1 MLFET
6 SLRRLATAIV
16 CAAFFTACGGSDDV
30 AAPAT
35 TTAAPVETTTTTTA
49 PETTTEAP
57 ETTVDNRTDRERA
70 IDRLDLTLLQLR
82 TADLVATADC
92 VVERLE
98 SEGIEVTGEGAPELI
113 AALGCEPALGY
124 QLMGAASF
132 DVDDEQGECIVN
144 ALITGAAQVPLTEAE
159 AFFSTPTPPDTLLQ
173 GISTICDVTIDQLEQ
188 GFG

>member
-6 SLRRLATAIV
+6 SLRRLAIAIAF
-16 CAAFFTACGGSDDV
+16 AALLTACGGSDDD
-30 AAPAT
+30 ATPAT
-35 TTAAPVETTTTTTA
+35 TTAAPVETTTTA
-49 PETTTEAP
+49 AVETTTEAP

-98 SEGIEVTGEGAPELI
+98 SEGIELTGEGAPELI

-124 QLMGAASF
+124 QLMGAGSF

-144 ALITGAAQVPLTEAE
+144 ALITGAAQVPLTDAE
-159 AFFSTPTPPDTLLQ
+159 AFFSTPTPPDALLQ
-173 GISTICDVTIDQLEQ
+173 GISAICGVTIEQLEQ